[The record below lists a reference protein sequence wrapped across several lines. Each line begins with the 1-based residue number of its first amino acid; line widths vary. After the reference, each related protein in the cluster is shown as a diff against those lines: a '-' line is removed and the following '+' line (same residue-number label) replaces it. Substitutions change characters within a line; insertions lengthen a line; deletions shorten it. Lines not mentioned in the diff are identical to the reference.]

1 MGVSREVAMRTS
13 PQIDPSDEATLLERL
28 RGGDLDAVRFLTRRF
43 NRRLY
48 RLARSI
54 VRDDDAAEDIVQE
67 SYLRAITALPEF
79 RGEASFGTWLTR
91 IVINE
96 ALQHVR
102 RRQPTLA
109 TRRGIAG
116 NVVPFPPSSQA
127 DPERTMAQ
135 REIHNLLEQAIDHLP
150 EPFRIVL
157 VARILEGMSTEE
169 TASLLDLPPAT
180 VRSRLHRSRR
190 LLRAEVE
197 GRIGPLLLDAFP
209 FAGRRCDR
217 TTEAVVERIRASL

>member
-1 MGVSREVAMRTS
+1 MRTS
-13 PQIDPSDEATLLERL
+13 PLTDPSDEAALLERV
-28 RGGDLDAVRFLTRRF
+28 RERDLDAIRVLTRRY

-67 SYLRAITALPEF
+67 GYLRAITALPEF
-79 RGEASFGTWLTR
+79 RGDASFSTWLTR

-102 RRQPTLA
+102 RRRPTFD
-109 TRRGIAG
+109 TDSSIAS
-116 NVVPFPPSSQA
+116 NVVSFPLSSQA

-135 REIHNLLEQAIDHLP
+135 REIHNLLEEAIDHLP

-190 LLRAEVE
+190 LLRAELE

-217 TTEAVVERIRASL
+217 TTEAVVDRFRAQL